1 MRKWKKF
8 PLLFITAFGTVII
21 SGCSEKNSISSTQQ
35 NTVIQEELSEKSD
48 IAYGTEIRADI
59 NGDGFAEKVYV
70 KDVVNDDYAFTQVS
84 AEFED
89 AEIEFKDYPDYWSS
103 YLMAG
108 DLTADGTADVL
119 LMRFAIGSTY
129 RGGEFS
135 VLYMGENGWEEYPEN
150 FISNPM
156 LSTKQPE
163 NFGDLSCIGAAII
176 YESNKYLLRIIS
188 MVDNINDTAECI
200 DCSYSQQGWIIEDIQ
215 LVEGYFEKNGDETLL
230 GITF

>member
-1 MRKWKKF
+1 
-8 PLLFITAFGTVII
+8 
-21 SGCSEKNSISSTQQ
+21 
-35 NTVIQEELSEKSD
+35 
-48 IAYGTEIRADI
+48 
-59 NGDGFAEKVYV
+59 
-70 KDVVNDDYAFTQVS
+70 
-84 AEFED
+84 
-89 AEIEFKDYPDYWSS
+89 
-103 YLMAG
+103 
-108 DLTADGTADVL
+108 
-119 LMRFAIGSTY
+119 
-129 RGGEFS
+129 
-135 VLYMGENGWEEYPEN
+135 
-150 FISNPM
+150 M